1 MPARTQKKFRIE
13 IQQEQY
19 LAKLN
24 GKQVSRPRAKN
35 GTGYLEILEAIESL
49 RNELVEG
56 TGDDSGL
63 GADTERIIQEK
74 LLVENELR
82 MLSKSLDD
90 TKREI
95 AGLRYSSI
103 YGDRLVSMNHQLDE
117 VVSAAEEATNN
128 ILACAE
134 VIDTD
139 VQKLQVNASDE
150 DEITT
155 LEAMSEQVIK
165 IYEACNFQDLTGQ
178 RVTKVI
184 DTLKHVEARVDA
196 MIKCLG
202 GDEEAIVALIEDVE
216 AEKTE
221 ETEEVALH
229 GPQSDGGGISQA
241 DIDSMFD

>member
-13 IQQEQY
+13 IQQEQH

-24 GKQVSRPRAKN
+24 GKAAPLPDVKN
-35 GTGYLEILEAIESL
+35 GAGYLEILEAIQAL
-49 RNELVEG
+49 RDELVDG
-56 TGDDSGL
+56 VSGAS
-63 GADTERIIQEK
+63 GISADTERIIQEK
-74 LLVENELR
+74 LLVENELK

-103 YGDRLVSMNHQLDE
+103 YGDRLISMNHQLDE
-117 VVSAAEEATNN
+117 VVAAAEEATNN
-128 ILACAE
+128 ILASAE
-134 VIDTD
+134 VIDAD
-139 VQKLQVNASDE
+139 VQKMQANASEE
-150 DEITT
+150 DEITA
-155 LEAMSEQVIK
+155 LEAIGEQVIK

-184 DTLKHVEARVDA
+184 ETLKHVEARVDA

-202 GDEEAIVALIEDVE
+202 GDEEAIALLVE
-216 AEKTE
+216 PE
-221 ETEEVALH
+221 EEEVEEVALH
-229 GPQSDGGGISQA
+229 GPQSEGQGISQA